1 MPIWLA
7 KIVATR
13 IIEAVKHKI
22 DLKRIDKY
30 VNKTNELDKQMKS
43 LQKTVNKNAKYIEEL
58 EKDIAILKKDSHPP
72 LFTKR
77 DKTNINKR
85 LKKLENKEK

>member
-13 IIEAVKHKI
+13 IIKTIKHKI
-22 DLKRIDKY
+22 DLKGIDKY
-30 VNKTNELDKQMKS
+30 VNKPNELDRQMKS

-58 EKDIAILKKDSHPP
+58 EKDVAILKKDSHPP
-72 LFTKR
+72 LFTKK

-85 LKKLENKEK
+85 LKKLEKKEK

>member
-1 MPIWLA
+1 MLQIHA
-7 KIVATR
+7 EV
-13 IIEAVKHKI
+13 EE
-22 DLKRIDKY
+22 LKQK
-30 VNKTNELDKQMKS
+30 ELDRQMKS

-58 EKDIAILKKDSHPP
+58 EKDVAILKKHSHPP
-72 LFTKR
+72 LFTKK